1 MEESSWFLIPNPA
14 MQSIPFATGDVHG
27 GFSEGR
33 GTICV
38 EDDEVVI
45 EVQVKVFGM
54 FDRDAQTHRFYMAD
68 LEEVRHQRGPFHD
81 RLTFRTRPMDLVS
94 TLPGATDGA
103 LAIKIKRRH
112 RAAVDGLLDRLDLW
126 IA

>member
-1 MEESSWFLIPNPA
+1 

-33 GTICV
+33 GTIRI
-38 EDDEVVI
+38 EDDDVVI

-54 FDRDAQTHRFYMAD
+54 FDRDAQTHRIELTD
-68 LEEVRHQRGPFHD
+68 LEEVRHQRGLFND
-81 RLTFRTRPMDLVS
+81 SLTIRTRPMNLVS
-94 TLPGATDGA
+94 ALPGATDGA
-103 LAIKIKRRH
+103 LKIKIKRRH
-112 RAAVDGLLDRLDLW
+112 RDAVDGLIDRLDLW